1 MNLVSLLILPAV
13 ITLRHNA
20 GARYAIAGVALAILL
35 SAIAFSKRKTQGMM
49 DDAAPPAEVAPAAA
63 AE

>member
-1 MNLVSLLILPAV
+1 V

-20 GARYAIAGVALAILL
+20 GARYAIAGIALAILL

-49 DDAAPPAEVAPAAA
+49 DDAAQPAEVAPAAA